1 MKRLAKWAM
10 TACALLALSLA
21 AAATAQAEGFT
32 GADLLEWNRKN
43 QRFYFETSITMAG
56 VIASQNSLEQAR
68 CIDRWHLGQE
78 EKQHSAI
85 LNAIRTYPSYHPQAT
100 ILAVLQNACG
110 SFGYAR
116 Q

>member
-1 MKRLAKWAM
+1 MNRPAKWTVA
-10 TACALLALSLA
+10 AGVLLALGLVA
-21 AAATAQAEGFT
+21 APAAQAEGFT
-32 GADLLEWNRKN
+32 GADLLEWNREN

-56 VIASQNSLEQAR
+56 AVASQNSLEQAR
-68 CIDRWHLGQE
+68 CIDRWHLGEE
-78 EKQHSAI
+78 EKRHSAI